1 MSKHFVL
8 IHGAWHGGWCW
19 DGVIR
24 VLEKTRNTAEAPTMP
39 GHHPKDD
46 RSLVTFGSYVEKIIE
61 VLERQPKPV
70 ILVGHSSAGFLLQA
84 AAPKMPDKIERFVFH
99 NACILPDGM
108 AQFDLVPP
116 DVVQFMTAAANASPD
131 RSVPVNEDLV
141 RNALMAGEPTELQN
155 MLIQRLVP
163 QPLVLF
169 TTKVNTKPFDAL
181 TIPRTVLLCKDD
193 AVLPVETYLNMA
205 KNLGKFDLIEIE
217 GGHETLWTHPE
228 VVAKALIRAAF
239 GGRQGLSTGT

>member
-19 DGVIR
+19 EGVIR

-39 GHHPKDD
+39 GHHPEDD
-46 RSLVTFGSYVEKIIE
+46 RSRVTFKSYVEKIVE
-61 VLERQPKPV
+61 VLEKQPKSV

-84 AAPKMPDKIERFVFH
+84 SAPKVPDKIERLIFH

-116 DVVQFMTAAANASPD
+116 DVVQSMTAAANASPD
-131 RSVPVNEDLV
+131 RSVPVNQDLV
-141 RNALMAGEPTELQN
+141 RHALMAGEPTELQDA
-155 MLIQRLVP
+155 LIQRLVP

-169 TTKVNTKPFDAL
+169 TTKVDTKAFSHL
-181 TIPRTVLLCKDD
+181 SIPRTVLLCKNDS
-193 AVLPVETYLNMA
+193 VLPAEAYLNMA
-205 KNLGKFDLIEIE
+205 QNLGKFDLIEIG
-217 GGHETLWTHPE
+217 GGHETLFTHPE
-228 VVAKALIRAAF
+228 IVAHALIRVAF
-239 GGRQGLSTGT
+239 GYY